1 MYMYLAQVKTP
12 TSSNTNR
19 VNKVVTETKTELPQ
33 DNFAETTLMYMQILS
48 GVLLLILILGTL
60 FFFAIKLY
68 ILKQRLKRR
77 DQSLRNKVF
86 LKIQI
91 PDDNEVEPAAAEQ
104 MYTSLYGIKRNTG
117 FLSSFKEQDHIS
129 FEIVGQNDAIDF
141 YAVCPKHLQNLV
153 EKQINAVFADAEIS
167 QVEPWNIWKNGG
179 DVQFASLIL
188 RKENYLPLNTYDDL
202 KNDTMSGITS
212 AMSKLHP
219 NEAVACQMIIR
230 PAGDN
235 WQKSGKSFI
244 KKYIAG
250 KSKTDKEGRP
260 KGPGMNK
267 MDEEYLEKVN
277 NKISKL
283 GFETVIRL
291 VSVAP
296 DEASAKVNLTNL
308 ERAYGQFDLPT
319 HNTFKKGNTRYP
331 KYFVL
336 GFIARMFPL
345 VESVILPFEIPH
357 LVKKEWVR
365 NWSIL
370 NTQELASLWHMP
382 NKNVRTPRLNWLRS
396 KGSAAPIEL
405 PTSGLYLGYSNFR
418 GQDVKIFMTDEDRRR
433 HMYILGTTGTGK
445 SELMKFMAIQDI
457 KAGKG
462 VAFVDPHGSA
472 VHDIASQIPPERAG
486 DVIYFDPA
494 SDRPMGL
501 NILDVHTD
509 KAKDMIINK
518 FIDML
523 YELYDPNRQGIMGP
537 QLERALRNCMLTAM
551 YKPGGTMVE
560 VMRLLTDENFHKQYL
575 DVITDPVVKR
585 YWTDEIANTTKNRKG
600 EVMGYFVSKLDR
612 FVTEKTMRFMLG
624 QSKSAF
630 DFGDVMNNKKILL
643 ADLSKGKLG
652 AENSK
657 FLGLLIVP
665 RLLTAAFARIEQLEK
680 GEAIDDFYLY
690 IDEFQNYTTPDIE
703 TILSEAR
710 KYKLNLIV
718 ANQFIG
724 QLPEKIK
731 YSIFGNVGSI
741 CIFRIGTDDAQYLE
755 KYFEPTFKQSDLLNN
770 KVGRAYMK
778 LLVNNQPS
786 PAFAMTTDWEAIKNM
801 PRRQEMADYIKK
813 QSQEKYGRNRFIVE
827 QEIKARSN
835 L

>member
-1 MYMYLAQVKTP
+1 MYLAQVKTP

-60 FFFAIKLY
+60 LFFAIKLY
-68 ILKQRLKRR
+68 ILRLRLKRR

-91 PDDNEVEPAAAEQ
+91 PDDNEVETGAAEQ

-129 FEIVGQNDAIDF
+129 FEIVGQHDAIDF

-153 EKQINAVFADAEIS
+153 EKQINAIFADAEIS

-235 WQKSGKSFI
+235 WQKAGKSFI

-357 LVKKEWVR
+357 LVKK
-365 NWSIL
+365 
-370 NTQELASLWHMP
+370 
-382 NKNVRTPRLNWLRS
+382 
-396 KGSAAPIEL
+396 
-405 PTSGLYLGYSNFR
+405 
-418 GQDVKIFMTDEDRRR
+418 
-433 HMYILGTTGTGK
+433 
-445 SELMKFMAIQDI
+445 
-457 KAGKG
+457 
-462 VAFVDPHGSA
+462 
-472 VHDIASQIPPERAG
+472 
-486 DVIYFDPA
+486 
-494 SDRPMGL
+494 
-501 NILDVHTD
+501 
-509 KAKDMIINK
+509 
-518 FIDML
+518 
-523 YELYDPNRQGIMGP
+523 
-537 QLERALRNCMLTAM
+537 
-551 YKPGGTMVE
+551 
-560 VMRLLTDENFHKQYL
+560 
-575 DVITDPVVKR
+575 
-585 YWTDEIANTTKNRKG
+585 
-600 EVMGYFVSKLDR
+600 
-612 FVTEKTMRFMLG
+612 
-624 QSKSAF
+624 
-630 DFGDVMNNKKILL
+630 
-643 ADLSKGKLG
+643 
-652 AENSK
+652 
-657 FLGLLIVP
+657 
-665 RLLTAAFARIEQLEK
+665 
-680 GEAIDDFYLY
+680 
-690 IDEFQNYTTPDIE
+690 
-703 TILSEAR
+703 
-710 KYKLNLIV
+710 
-718 ANQFIG
+718 
-724 QLPEKIK
+724 
-731 YSIFGNVGSI
+731 
-741 CIFRIGTDDAQYLE
+741 
-755 KYFEPTFKQSDLLNN
+755 
-770 KVGRAYMK
+770 
-778 LLVNNQPS
+778 
-786 PAFAMTTDWEAIKNM
+786 
-801 PRRQEMADYIKK
+801 
-813 QSQEKYGRNRFIVE
+813 
-827 QEIKARSN
+827 
-835 L
+835 